1 MIRVGES
8 TVSKSESSTKLGE
21 AVKLGGMI
29 LRNNGVAMQDE
40 KWIRILGDGQRDSQE
55 PCTLPFKR

>member
-1 MIRVGES
+1 MIRVDES
-8 TVSKSESSTKLGE
+8 TVSKSELSTKLGE

-29 LRNNGVAMQDE
+29 SRNNGVAMQDE
-40 KWIRILGDGQRDSQE
+40 KWIRILGEGQGDSQE